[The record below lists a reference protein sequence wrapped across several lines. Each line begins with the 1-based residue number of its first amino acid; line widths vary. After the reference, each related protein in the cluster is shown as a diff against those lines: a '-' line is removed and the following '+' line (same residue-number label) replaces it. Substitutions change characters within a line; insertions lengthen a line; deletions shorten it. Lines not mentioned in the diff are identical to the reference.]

1 MAINQNHTF
10 EELDGIKCCIVEKN
24 ATQERVDFLKKLLEF
39 NKYTVVVIP
48 TPPPKTAAPVAETDA
63 PALPPVPATFTIG
76 VTDLTF
82 NPVNA
87 IWGRLLINPDRN
99 VVTLDE
105 WLQK

>member
-24 ATQERVDFLKKLLEF
+24 ATEDRVAYLRQILEF
-39 NKYTVVVIP
+39 NGFTVVVIP
-48 TPPPKTAAPVAETDA
+48 SPPPKTATAAAETEEQTPDV
-63 PALPPVPATFTIG
+63 PVTFTIG

-87 IWGRLLINPDRN
+87 IWGRLLKNPDGT
-99 VVTLDE
+99 VVS
-105 WLQK
+105 QKQWQNK